1 MENREL
7 QKIIKEL
14 MQSQVDIQEIAKSG
28 SLDISKMMSS
38 LKALPEIVEKN
49 MSKFPKEQQELLKTI
64 LKDAKEKTTEEY
76 IYKEAFK
83 KYAN

>member
-1 MENREL
+1 MENKEL

-76 IYKEAFK
+76 IYKEAL
-83 KYAN
+83 